1 MSSDDERIIQ
11 GFSTAFHL
19 IQNLCKSFCCSICGF
34 IVCFQ
39 SVANDGF
46 RIAVILKIYKIA
58 LPVILAHEDHYTRI
72 IQAFLGNNT
81 FADTV
86 NVIFQ
91 KTCET
96 GSVGSTRPRIEDED
110 SLLIDAFY
118 INSFIATTGESCC

>member
-1 MSSDDERIIQ
+1 MKVEFWGQEFQVNMFIGCIG
-11 GFSTAFHL
+11 GFL
-19 IQNLCKSFCCSICGF
+19 
-34 IVCFQ
+34 
-39 SVANDGF
+39 
-46 RIAVILKIYKIA
+46 IAVILKINEIA

-86 NVIFQ
+86 NVVFQ

-96 GSVGSTRPRIEDED
+96 GIVGATRPRIEDED